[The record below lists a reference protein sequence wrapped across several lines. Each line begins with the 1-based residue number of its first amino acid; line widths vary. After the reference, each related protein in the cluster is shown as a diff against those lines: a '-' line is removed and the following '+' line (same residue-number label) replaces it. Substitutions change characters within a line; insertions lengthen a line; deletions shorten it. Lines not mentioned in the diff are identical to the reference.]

1 MTFKRDKYTKLLAYL
16 ICACC
21 DKRHIGKT
29 VLSNLLYFID
39 FNYYELY
46 QKSLTNE
53 KYFKTKKG
61 IEPEHFKEIT
71 EELVKKDCVF
81 HRKEEYYN
89 TTLNRYYITKIPN
102 VNFNL
107 KELEVINSAIYNLS
121 DFNATE
127 IYKYSCN
134 DMPYKLAGLNDEI
147 NYTNAFNR
155 TSEYS
160 AYNILNKDYDFLLKE
175 ENKVESMKDEIKR
188 LEASIKDERKKLEY
202 PKRKNKRIME
212 NAFSNTR
219 NVSPVITKSEIKSY
233 Y

>member
-1 MTFKRDKYTKLLAYL
+1 MTFKRDKYTKLLAYM

-102 VNFNL
+102 VNFSL

-121 DFNATE
+121 R
-127 IYKYSCN
+127 S
-134 DMPYKLAGLNDEI
+134 
-147 NYTNAFNR
+147 
-155 TSEYS
+155 
-160 AYNILNKDYDFLLKE
+160 
-175 ENKVESMKDEIKR
+175 
-188 LEASIKDERKKLEY
+188 
-202 PKRKNKRIME
+202 
-212 NAFSNTR
+212 
-219 NVSPVITKSEIKSY
+219 
-233 Y
+233 